1 MSAHTRRGLAAA
13 AAATAVAGIGI
24 AVRQALAQP
33 ALAQPADQPFD
44 RLQRWRN
51 RWEGAANGTQTLGWH
66 IPEPHHALVKFL
78 DQLLP
83 GDREPT
89 QTSVLF
95 PLSGKSIDL
104 GFLASV
110 GYRVVG
116 VEAVPLANTALLA
129 GFGDEA
135 PPRPLKSNFTV
146 RTALSPEYDN
156 ITVVEGDF
164 CAYGAA
170 ANEQAVGRA
179 HDAAFDRGAL
189 VAVRPEDREAYA
201 RALTSVLAPGARV
214 LLVAV
219 EHDPFSGGS
228 LGPPFE
234 VTAADMRS
242 LYGAAFE
249 IRELSRENRLSV
261 EPQLRARGCTRF
273 EEVVY
278 LLVKN

>member
-1 MSAHTRRGLAAA
+1 MM
-13 AAATAVAGIGI
+13 
-24 AVRQALAQP
+24 
-33 ALAQPADQPFD
+33 
-44 RLQRWRN
+44 QRWKN

-95 PLSGKSIDL
+95 PLSGKSVDL

-135 PPRPLKSNFTV
+135 PPRPLESNFTV

-164 CAYGAA
+164 CAYDAA
-170 ANEQAVGRA
+170 ANAQAVGRA

-201 RALTSVLAPGARV
+201 RALTSVLAPGARRDGRAGPHCS
-214 LLVAV
+214 LQRDQRHS
-219 EHDPFSGGS
+219 HDTLQAWPIAS
-228 LGPPFE
+228 P
-234 VTAADMRS
+234 
-242 LYGAAFE
+242 
-249 IRELSRENRLSV
+249 
-261 EPQLRARGCTRF
+261 ARGTLGL
-273 EEVVY
+273 VVEASRMPCEDPA
-278 LLVKN
+278 

>member
-1 MSAHTRRGLAAA
+1 MWAHTRRGLAAA
-13 AAATAVAGIGI
+13 AAATAVAGIAI
-24 AVRQALAQP
+24 SVRQAQT
-33 ALAQPADQPFD
+33 QPADQPFD

-66 IPEPHHALVKFL
+66 IPEPHHNLVKFL

-89 QTSVLF
+89 QTNVLF
-95 PLSGKSIDL
+95 PLSGKSVDL
-104 GFLASV
+104 AFLASV

-135 PPRPLKSNFTV
+135 PPRPLKSADFVV
-146 RTALSPEYDN
+146 RSALSPEYDN

-164 CAYGAA
+164 CAYDAA

-234 VTAADMRS
+234 VTAADVRS

>member
-1 MSAHTRRGLAAA
+1 MWAHTRRGLAAA
-13 AAATAVAGIGI
+13 AAATAVAGIAI
-24 AVRQALAQP
+24 SVRQAQ
-33 ALAQPADQPFD
+33 AQPADQPFD

-66 IPEPHHALVKFL
+66 IPEPHHNLVKFL

-89 QTSVLF
+89 QTNVLF
-95 PLSGKSIDL
+95 PLSGKSVDL
-104 GFLASV
+104 AFLASV

-135 PPRPLKSNFTV
+135 PPRQAANFVV

-164 CAYGAA
+164 CAYDAA

-234 VTAADMRS
+234 VTAADVRS